1 MRSKNVSIQNT
12 NRAFLGFKSPNVAIN
27 FKSKIKIQDGGLRA
41 DTQTVFAIYIILKNI
56 IK

>member
-12 NRAFLGFKSPNVAIN
+12 NRAFLRFKSPNVAIN